1 MHHSRPFDNLAGKCC
16 GSAKYLP
23 GVHAAVVGSA
33 RFTYVSRFGGQLFL
47 SLLLRLPGS
56 CSATPEWGITPRGD
70 GNHLGFF
77 LATFDVAI
85 NVVRV
90 SPLLLKG
97 ACSLPEPALVGAALA
112 VARSLG
118 EIGIMPART
127 LRFRPGGKAMTPYR
141 QIRNFSGP
149 CQMSGCF
156 HAAGQFTGWLT
167 EDG

>member
-1 MHHSRPFDNLAGKCC
+1 MLRLGEIFARCARCGCRLRPIYLRLA
-16 GSAKYLP
+16 L
-23 GVHAAVVGSA
+23 
-33 RFTYVSRFGGQLFL
+33 RGQLFL

-167 EDG
+167 EDR

>member
-1 MHHSRPFDNLAGKCC
+1 ISQVNAAARRFYP
-16 GSAKYLP
+16 KYLP

-112 VARSLG
+112 VARDRKSTRLNSSHVS
-118 EIGIMPART
+118 ISYAVFCLKKKKKKT
-127 LRFRPGGKAMTPYR
+127 K
-141 QIRNFSGP
+141 
-149 CQMSGCF
+149 
-156 HAAGQFTGWLT
+156 LT
-167 EDG
+167 SR

>member
-1 MHHSRPFDNLAGKCC
+1 MLRRPAF
-16 GSAKYLP
+16 SF
-23 GVHAAVVGSA
+23 AVVEIPWVMFGNA
-33 RFTYVSRFGGQLFL
+33 RVGNNTES
-47 SLLLRLPGS
+47 
-56 CSATPEWGITPRGD
+56 D

-112 VARSLG
+112 RSLG
-118 EIGIMPART
+118 EIAMMPART
-127 LRFRPGGKAMTPYR
+127 LRFRLGGKAMTPYR

-149 CQMSGCF
+149 CQMSVLFPRRGSVLRRI
-156 HAAGQFTGWLT
+156 Q
-167 EDG
+167 DG

>member
-1 MHHSRPFDNLAGKCC
+1 
-16 GSAKYLP
+16 LP
-23 GVHAAVVGSA
+23 GVHAAVVDSA
-33 RFTYVSRFGGQLFL
+33 RFTYFSGFGGQLFL
-47 SLLLRLPGS
+47 SLLLRFPGS
-56 CSATPEWGITPRGD
+56 CSATPEWAITPRGD

-112 VARSLG
+112 RSLG
-118 EIGIMPART
+118 EI
-127 LRFRPGGKAMTPYR
+127 AMMDAGANSSISAWGEGNDSLSANPKLLWAVSDVGVVSTPR
-141 QIRNFSGP
+141 VSATQD
-149 CQMSGCF
+149 
-156 HAAGQFTGWLT
+156 TGWLT